1 MTYCVSTATM
11 RDSDAATIAAGV
23 ASTELMRRAAQ
34 GVFDRVEW
42 RGRIAILCGK
52 GNNGGDGL
60 ALAGI
65 LIERGFRPQVY
76 LYAACSLSA
85 DAAYYRE
92 KLARIRY
99 ADVYDL
105 QQWDGKADI
114 GGDCLL
120 GTGFRGEVRGDLR
133 AAIETVNA
141 SGAYVVSVDIPSGLN
156 GDSGRAPCAV
166 RAHRTVAIE
175 AIKSGLLLGEGKDC
189 VGESVVAPIGIEIVG
204 ERIGIVGRDDVTAL
218 FAPRRAASHKGDY
231 GKTLIVG
238 GSREYVGAVKLATA
252 ARAALRAGCG
262 LSAVAVPSSL
272 LAAMQ
277 TYALENTLIGLA
289 ESDGAIR
296 YDRGAATQALRG
308 VRAVAIGMGL
318 GDRDEH
324 AQWLRHLLH
333 EYDGNVLLDADALN
347 VLARNLVL
355 LEGARSNVLLTPH
368 PAEMARL
375 CGTDVSS
382 ILDDPIGVA
391 RDFARRYGCTVLLK
405 GASSVISDGARTAL
419 MTDGTP
425 ALAKGGSGDTLCGVC
440 LGIAA
445 RESDWF
451 RAAGAAAYVCAH
463 AARACAEEYGEY
475 GVLASDVARRIAL
488 WTRRDNCDR
497 DE

>member
-114 GGDCLL
+114 VVDCLL

-166 RAHRTVAIE
+166 RASNGCDRGDQERVA
-175 AIKSGLLLGEGKDC
+175 
-189 VGESVVAPIGIEIVG
+189 VGRGQRLRR
-204 ERIGIVGRDDVTAL
+204 RIGCRADRDRDR
-218 FAPRRAASHKGDY
+218 RRADRDRRTRRRNG
-231 GKTLIVG
+231 V
-238 GSREYVGAVKLATA
+238 VC
-252 ARAALRAGCG
+252 AALRG
-262 LSAVAVPSSL
+262 
-272 LAAMQ
+272 
-277 TYALENTLIGLA
+277 
-289 ESDGAIR
+289 
-296 YDRGAATQALRG
+296 
-308 VRAVAIGMGL
+308 
-318 GDRDEH
+318 
-324 AQWLRHLLH
+324 
-333 EYDGNVLLDADALN
+333 
-347 VLARNLVL
+347 
-355 LEGARSNVLLTPH
+355 
-368 PAEMARL
+368 
-375 CGTDVSS
+375 
-382 ILDDPIGVA
+382 
-391 RDFARRYGCTVLLK
+391 FA
-405 GASSVISDGARTAL
+405 
-419 MTDGTP
+419 
-425 ALAKGGSGDTLCGVC
+425 
-440 LGIAA
+440 
-445 RESDWF
+445 
-451 RAAGAAAYVCAH
+451 
-463 AARACAEEYGEY
+463 
-475 GVLASDVARRIAL
+475 
-488 WTRRDNCDR
+488 
-497 DE
+497 